1 LFLNIFIKR
10 SIKIQIGSFVYYDFK
25 LTAGMNDSQKTELA
39 NGGIGGVKEIARRAK
54 VSLAT
59 VDRVIHGRAGVSPET
74 KKRINAIIKEL
85 NYQPNILAR
94 RLASRKIIQL
104 ATLIPKV
111 SPEETTYWEAPLQ
124 GILKA
129 DEQFNPYGVKLE
141 KYFFDQNDKKS
152 FVEQTRLI
160 LKKKFDGILLA
171 PSFIQESITFTQ
183 TCNKLNIPYVF
194 INSDIPNQ
202 ESLCYFGP
210 ELYQSGYFPAH
221 LISYLVEE
229 GKILIVN
236 ISKEI
241 KNNLILRKEE
251 GFNAFF
257 NKNKK
262 LNLLRNDIRKT
273 DYESVE
279 KILEKS
285 FQANSDIKVIYV
297 TNSRV
302 SAVARFLEKTNR
314 SNVILIGYDFLDE
327 NIEYLKKGI
336 IDFLICQKP
345 KEQAYLGVRALYQ
358 HLVFGSI
365 DEKVHFMP
373 IDILT
378 RENYMFYQN

>member
-1 LFLNIFIKR
+1 
-10 SIKIQIGSFVYYDFK
+10 
-25 LTAGMNDSQKTELA
+25 MNNSQKPEIA
-39 NGGIGGVKEIARRAK
+39 NGGIGGVKEIARRAN

-59 VDRVIHGRAGVSPET
+59 VDRVIHERAGVSPKT
-74 KKRINAIIKEL
+74 RKKVTAIIKEL

-129 DEQFNPYGVKLE
+129 DEQINPYGVKLE
-141 KYFFDQNDKKS
+141 KFFFDQNDKRS
-152 FVEQTRLI
+152 FVEQTSLI
-160 LKKKFDGILLA
+160 LKNNFDGILLA
-171 PSFIQESITFTQ
+171 PSFIQESIKFTQ
-183 TCNKLNIPYVF
+183 RCDKLNIPYVF

-221 LISYLVEE
+221 LISYLVQE

-257 NKNKK
+257 RKNNK
-262 LNLLRNDIRKT
+262 LGLIRNDIRKT

-279 KILEKS
+279 KILSKS
-285 FQANSDIKVIYV
+285 LDTNSDIKVIYV

-302 SAVARFLEKTNR
+302 SGVARFLEKIRRTDI
-314 SNVILIGYDFLDE
+314 ILLGYDFLDE
-327 NIEYLKKGI
+327 NIEYLKKGV

-345 KEQAYLGVRALYQ
+345 KEQAYLGVMALYQ

-365 DEKVHFMP
+365 EEKVHFMP

-378 RENYMFYQN
+378 KENYMFYHN